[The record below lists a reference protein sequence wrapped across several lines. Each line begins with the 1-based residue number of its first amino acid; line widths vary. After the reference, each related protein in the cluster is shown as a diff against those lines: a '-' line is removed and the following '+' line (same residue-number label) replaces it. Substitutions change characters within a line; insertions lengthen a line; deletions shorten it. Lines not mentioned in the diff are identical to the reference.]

1 MGTVKGL
8 VRWQAAG
15 LLTDKEETDLRVYI
29 TRLLISDRDNQ
40 KRSLSRFPYQQENPD
55 DISIPAGISY
65 FSLHFSSLDEAIVL
79 LSLYYYIDPSESWIW
94 MVRIDEISL
103 FSIKPLN

>member
-1 MGTVKGL
+1 MGTVNGL

-40 KRSLSRFPYQQENPD
+40 KRSLYRFPYQQENPEG
-55 DISIPAGISY
+55 ISIPAGISY
-65 FSLHFSSLDEAIVL
+65 FSVNFSSLDEDIRSEEHTSENQ
-79 LSLYYYIDPSESWIW
+79 SL
-94 MVRIDEISL
+94 MRISYAVFCL
-103 FSIKPLN
+103 KQKNK